1 MPRVCVQKEDWR
13 STNGPPLS
21 SFPHLHLSS
30 GAFLSPMG
38 RAQESTIRNSGVTRA
53 MLGTPP
59 AALMVPLLF
68 SERETE
74 KSGCVFPDSFCC
86 KRADIPSGGHLF
98 PCNMACVCA
107 SKKECTGCAC
117 GNSQLSSCLRLQLA
131 SYVTPQKGVEVRVSS
146 SAIQDKN
153 RAALACGGA
162 CGTLPPIFP
171 WACAFD
177 FFSSTGHLAPVLHE
191 V

>member
-1 MPRVCVQKEDWR
+1 MRAERGLAFHQWA
-13 STNGPPLS
+13 S
-21 SFPHLHLSS
+21 SFFFPSPAPQLGSLLVTH
-30 GAFLSPMG
+30 GAGARRHNPQLRRDS
-38 RAQESTIRNSGVTRA
+38 A

-98 PCNMACVCA
+98 PCNMTCVCA